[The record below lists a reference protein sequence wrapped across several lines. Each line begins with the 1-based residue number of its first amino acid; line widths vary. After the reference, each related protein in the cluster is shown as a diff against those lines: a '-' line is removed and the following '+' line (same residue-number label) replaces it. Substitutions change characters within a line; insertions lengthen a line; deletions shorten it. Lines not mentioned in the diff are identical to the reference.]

1 MAGQVTF
8 RDNSNE
14 VISLFQK
21 AKHRGLEAI
30 GLAAEGHA
38 KKNLYPGHGL
48 DTGRLRNSI
57 TYAIAGYQT
66 HVQNYRRSNVVGGAS
81 QKHKRYE
88 YGGDVMEGEK
98 DSAVFI
104 GSNVEYAP
112 CVEMGAKGRAPLHF
126 LQDAATGHTE
136 EYKKIIKDAMESSD

>member
-14 VISLFQK
+14 VIGLFQK

-38 KKNLYPGHGL
+38 KRKCPV

-66 HVQNYRRSNVVGGAS
+66 HVQNYHRGNVVGGTS

-88 YGGDVMEGEK
+88 YSGDVMEGEK

-112 CVEMGAKGRAPLHF
+112 YVELGAKGRAPAHF
-126 LQDAATGHTE
+126 LQDAATGHTD
-136 EYKKIIKDAMESSD
+136 EYKRLMEDSMKNA

>member
-1 MAGQVTF
+1 MASTVTF
-8 RDNSNE
+8 RDNTDE
-14 VISLFQK
+14 VLKIFQR

-30 GLAAEGHA
+30 GLRAETHA
-38 KKNLYPGHGL
+38 KKKCPV

-66 HVQNYRRSNVVGGAS
+66 HVENYRRGNVSGGTS
-81 QKHKRYE
+81 GKHKRYE
-88 YGGDVMEGEK
+88 YSNQIMDGEK

-112 CVEMGAKGRAPLHF
+112 FAELGANGRPPAHF
-126 LQDAATGHTE
+126 LQDAATNHSD
-136 EYKKIIKDAMESSD
+136 EYKNLMEASMRRA

>member
-1 MAGQVTF
+1 MAGQITF

-14 VISLFQK
+14 VIGLFQK

-38 KKNLYPGHGL
+38 KRKCPV

-66 HVQNYRRSNVVGGAS
+66 HVQNYRRGNVAGGTS
-81 QKHKRYE
+81 QKHTYHE
-88 YGGDVMEGEK
+88 YGGETMEGEK

-112 CVEMGAKGRAPLHF
+112 YVELGAKGRAPTHF
-126 LQDAATGHTE
+126 LQDAATGHTK
-136 EYKKIIKDAMESSD
+136 EYKQLMEDSMKNA

>member
-8 RDNSNE
+8 RDNSDE
-14 VISLFQK
+14 VVELFQK
-21 AKHRGLEAI
+21 AKHRGLEAV
-30 GLAAEGHA
+30 GLTAERHA

-66 HVQNYRRSNVVGGAS
+66 HVQSYRRGNVAGGTS
-81 QKHKRYE
+81 QKHTYHD
-88 YGGDVMEGEK
+88 YGSEAMEGEK

-112 CVEMGAKGRAPLHF
+112 CVELGARGRAPIHF
-126 LQDAATGHTE
+126 LQDAATGHTA